1 MNDELPD
8 DIKADIIKVAE
19 GLGPVQIVEGLEEL
33 IVRNRYLLTH
43 AEFDPY
49 TKEVIIHEL
58 AVLTA
63 AVYGYRQS
71 VKEFHEK
78 LDKTTVKE

>member
-1 MNDELPD
+1 MDNELPE
-8 DIKADIIKVAE
+8 DIKADIIKVAG

-33 IVRNRYLLTH
+33 IDRNKYLLTH
-43 AEFDPY
+43 AEYDPF

-78 LDKTTVKE
+78 IDKATVKG